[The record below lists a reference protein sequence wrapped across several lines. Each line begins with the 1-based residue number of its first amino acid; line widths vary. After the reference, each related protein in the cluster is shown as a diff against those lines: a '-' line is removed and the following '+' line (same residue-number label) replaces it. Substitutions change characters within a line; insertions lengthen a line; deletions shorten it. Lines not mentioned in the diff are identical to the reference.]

1 MRNFRQVCAV
11 RPFLKWAGGK
21 YRIVDR
27 IKEKLPPG
35 RRLIE
40 PFVGSGAVFLNTDYP
55 SYLLCDSN
63 RDLIS
68 LYRCLQREG
77 AAFIDYCKELFVP
90 ENNTPERYYELR
102 EEFNATEDERR
113 KAALFVYLNR
123 HCYNGL
129 CRYSSKG
136 GFNAPFGRYRRPYFP
151 EREMVFFWRKSQKAV
166 FLCCDFREAL
176 ALAEPGDVVY
186 CDPPYVPLS
195 ETANFTSYSEGGF
208 SLDDQRDLAKEAE
221 RLSRLGI
228 PVLLSNHD
236 TEFTRE
242 IYAAAQ
248 ITSFGVQR
256 CISCDGSSRGKAAE
270 LLALFA
276 GPAPGVT
283 LPEKGMVI

>member
-1 MRNFRQVCAV
+1 M

-21 YRIVDR
+21 YRIIER

-35 RRLIE
+35 KRLIE

-55 SYLLCDSN
+55 AYLLCDSN

-68 LYRCLQREG
+68 LYRRLQREG
-77 AAFIDYCKELFVP
+77 PAFIEYCKGLFTP

-102 EEFNATEDERR
+102 EEFNRTDDERR

-129 CRYSSKG
+129 CRYSLRG
-136 GFNAPFGRYRRPYFP
+136 EFNTPFGRYRRPYFP
-151 EREMVFFWRKSQKAV
+151 EREMLCFWEKSRKAV
-166 FLCCDFREAL
+166 FLCCDFRESL

-195 ETANFTSYSEGGF
+195 DTANFTSYSEGGF
-208 SLDDQRDLAKEAE
+208 SLDDQRDLAREAE

-236 TEFTRE
+236 TEFTRS
-242 IYAAAQ
+242 IYASAQ

-256 CISCDGSSRGKAAE
+256 CISCDGRNRGRAAE

-276 GPAPGVT
+276 DSPQGRLYLIG
-283 LPEKGMVI
+283 